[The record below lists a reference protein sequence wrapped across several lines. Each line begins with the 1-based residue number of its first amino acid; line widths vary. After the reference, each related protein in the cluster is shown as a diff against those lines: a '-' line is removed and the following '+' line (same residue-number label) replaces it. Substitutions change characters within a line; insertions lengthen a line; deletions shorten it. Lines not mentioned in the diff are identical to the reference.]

1 MSRGGL
7 PNFNFADL
15 YLLNPLP
22 TINSSNK
29 TNQATDQTLV
39 KTTSQNCLTRAKKA
53 IYSNSWKIED
63 FARVRNENMVS
74 SVFSGTTGNN
84 QHVSWHYRLNTHEVK
99 RVYGLRMYQ
108 YRDIYHVS
116 ISIHFK
122 TNCTGQNVE
131 IRNDSVKCDPIS
143 GIIGTTG
150 FNFIMPRDEVV
161 QKLLSP
167 DGTFTLRFTVQFIN
181 DDLEDASRG
190 QPSLPKS
197 TLVTNLASLLQNDQF
212 ADLTI
217 SVSSETFR
225 AHKAL
230 LVARSSV
237 FAAMFQ
243 HDMQE
248 AQRNQITIKDMEPK
262 VFREVLRFIYTDQ
275 VEGLPQMACELLA
288 AADRYDLARLKVMCE
303 IALIK
308 CITVNSAT
316 ETLIFA
322 DLHRAKELKARTVQ
336 FIGENLMMMPNWGE
350 FCSARP
356 DLIAEILNGVAAS
369 K

>member
-1 MSRGGL
+1 M
-7 PNFNFADL
+7 
-15 YLLNPLP
+15 NPLL
-22 TINSSNK
+22 TTNSIK
-29 TNQATDQTLV
+29 TNKRAPDQTLV
-39 KTTSQNCLTRAKKA
+39 KTTSQNCLTRARKT

-84 QHVSWHYRLNTHEVK
+84 QHVSWHYNLNTHEVR
-99 RVYGLRMYQ
+99 RVYDQKILDYANE
-108 YRDIYHVS
+108 YHITVS
-116 ISIHFK
+116 SYFK
-122 TNCTGQNVE
+122 TDGTRQNVE
-131 IRNDSVKCDPIS
+131 IKNDTFNCSPIS
-143 GIIGTTG
+143 GIIGIDSYTFT
-150 FNFIMPRDEVV
+150 MLRDVV
-161 QKLLSP
+161 VKKHLSQ
-167 DGTFTLRFTVQFIN
+167 DGALTLRFTVQFIN

-190 QPSLPKS
+190 QPTLPKS
-197 TLVTNLASLLQNDQF
+197 TLVENFANLLQNDQF

-217 SVSSETFR
+217 SVGSETFR
-225 AHKAL
+225 AHKVI
-230 LVARSSV
+230 LVARSTV

-248 AQRNQITIKDMEPK
+248 SQRNKVTIKDMEPK
-262 VFREVLRFIYTDQ
+262 VFKEVLRFIYTDK

-308 CITVNSAT
+308 GLTVNSAT
-316 ETLIFA
+316 ETLITA
-322 DLHRAKELKARTVQ
+322 DLHRAKELKARTIK
-336 FIGENLMMMPNWGE
+336 FIGENLKAMPNWGE

>member
-7 PNFNFADL
+7 PNFKFGDL
-15 YLLNPLP
+15 YLLNTLP

-84 QHVSWHYRLNTHEVK
+84 QHVSWHYKLNTHYDYEEI
-99 RVYGLRMYQ
+99 YQ
-108 YRDIYHVS
+108 YRDRYYVNID
-116 ISIHFK
+116 IHFE
-122 TNCTGQNVE
+122 TNGTRQNVE
-131 IRNDSVKCDPIS
+131 VRNDTVKCDPIC
-143 GIIGTTG
+143 GIIGITD
-150 FNFIMPRDEVV
+150 FYFAMPRDEVV

-275 VEGLPQMACELLA
+275 VEGLTQMACELLA

-303 IALIK
+303 IALFEG
-308 CITVNSAT
+308 ITVGSAT
-316 ETLIFA
+316 KTLIFA
-322 DLHRAKELKARTVQ
+322 DLHRAKELKAGAIQ
-336 FIGENLMMMPNWGE
+336 FIGQHMKAMANWGE

-356 DLIAEILNGVAAS
+356 DLVAEILNGVAAS